1 MKNPKRTLKLSFILL
16 LLVFVSCKKSGSDA
30 PQEPDDIAASELV
43 DYYIAA
49 EHKFDGNKLIAIY
62 FTKEGNTV
70 KAHGHI
76 QGGYQIRDV
85 VVKNRS
91 FSIDYYGDKKSIY
104 NFKLEKDDQGK
115 LRLKSYEFKF
125 NGSDN
130 QLSFALLTKKAD
142 LPLFTNDRYKMIRSN
157 VPFENV
163 KDGIALG
170 MNVDHLLW
178 LPGANFTP
186 VYPIL
191 NFAFKSTDDDYL
203 GIAVP
208 SWNGISSPIVLIE
221 INDLL
226 FISARQ

>member
-1 MKNPKRTLKLSFILL
+1 MKNSKSRLKLSFILFL
-16 LLVFVSCKKSGSDA
+16 IMFSGCKKSSPEA
-30 PQEPDDIAASELV
+30 PEELDDIAASELI

-62 FTKEGNTV
+62 FTQEGNTI

-85 VVKNRS
+85 VVKNRT
-91 FSIDYYGDKKSIY
+91 FSIDYYGDKKSVY
-104 NFKLEKDDQGK
+104 NFMLEKDDQGK
-115 LRLKSYEFKF
+115 LHLKSYEFRF
-125 NGSDN
+125 NGSEN
-130 QLSFALLTKKAD
+130 QLTYALLTKKAD
-142 LPLFTNDRYKMIRSN
+142 LPVFTNALYRMVRSN
-157 VPFENV
+157 VPFEQV
-163 KDGIALG
+163 KSGIAIG
-170 MNVDHLLW
+170 MNVDFLLW
-178 LPGANFTP
+178 LATSKDTP

-191 NFAFKSTDDDYL
+191 NFAFKSNDDEYL